1 IIDGKKD
8 ALRKGDEALAHQVGE
23 GKDIMSI
30 LLKANMTA
38 MDTEKLTDEE
48 VIAQMSVL
56 MLAGMDTTSNA
67 LSRTLE
73 LLAQNPDTQTKLRSE
88 ILDARNGE
96 STIDYD
102 DLVKLPYLDAVCRE
116 TLHLYAP
123 VGRLVCH
130 AAKDVMLPLFKPVR
144 DKNGRMLDAV
154 PVPKGTAIIL
164 DLQGSNYNKEL
175 WSEDAHEW
183 RPERWLSPLPAALD
197 EARLPAV
204 YSNIMSFSGGSRS
217 CIGFK
222 FSQLEMKVVLS
233 ALLAAFEF
241 ELTDKEIV
249 WNSAAVSFPTMGLQ
263 SEKPEM
269 LLKVRAV

>member
-116 TLHLYAP
+116 TLRLYAP
-123 VGRLVCH
+123 VGRLVRH